1 MCVRLGNED
10 LDKNGDK
17 CRYSVTEQQLCR
29 RLHIP
34 GFRRQCHYYCI
45 LGEKQHDSRSQ
56 WKSASKRNR
65 KKKNYSSYFFKSH
78 GTEFVYFECVLQT
91 GNRSS
96 CIDVRPELRRLFE
109 HVWIL
114 LVLYR
119 TKNEIKKYSANRIY
133 QQTLFWYIL

>member
-10 LDKNGDK
+10 LDKDGDK

-45 LGEKQHDSRSQ
+45 LGEKQHDSQSQ

-65 KKKNYSSYFFKSH
+65 KKK
-78 GTEFVYFECVLQT
+78 T
-91 GNRSS
+91 
-96 CIDVRPELRRLFE
+96 
-109 HVWIL
+109 IL
-114 LVLYR
+114 LTFSNPMAQSLSILNV
-119 TKNEIKKYSANRIY
+119 YSRLETGAPA
-133 QQTLFWYIL
+133 